1 MVSASAMTDGGMT
14 SGAIGAGALAGES
27 LRVFF
32 ERDAIAVARD
42 LLGCHLSVDGVG
54 GRITETEAYFPDDEA
69 SHSFRGPTKRN
80 GAMYGRPGNA
90 YIYRIY
96 GMYWC
101 LNFVCH
107 PGSAVL
113 IRALEPETGIPL
125 MMERRGTDMLTAL
138 CSGPGKLCLALGI
151 DIQINDRLLDRP
163 PYALTPS
170 APVPIVSGKRI
181 GITKNADVPWRFG
194 IQGSRYLSKPFR

>member
-1 MVSASAMTDGGMT
+1 MNKEGP
-14 SGAIGAGALAGES
+14 IGTAALADDT
-27 LRVFF
+27 LRGFF

-42 LLGCHLSVDGVG
+42 LLGCLLLVNGAG

-80 GAMYGRPGNA
+80 GAMYGPPGNV

-101 LNFVCH
+101 LNFVCT

-113 IRALEPETGIPL
+113 IRALEPEAGIGE
-125 MMERRGTDMLTAL
+125 MAERRATDQLTAL
-138 CSGPGKLCLALGI
+138 CSGPGKLCQALDIGI
-151 DIQINDRLLDRP
+151 AINDRPLDRE
-163 PYALTPS
+163 PYTLFPS

-181 GITKNADVPWRFG
+181 GITKNAEAPWRFG

>member
-1 MVSASAMTDGGMT
+1 VDDNGP
-14 SGAIGAGALAGES
+14 IGNAALTGTA
-27 LRVFF
+27 LREFF

-42 LLGCHLSVDGVG
+42 LLACHLLVNGMG

-80 GAMYGRPGNA
+80 GAMYGPPGNV

-101 LNFVCH
+101 LNFVCT

-113 IRALEPETGIPL
+113 IRAIEPESGITE
-125 MMERRGTDMLTAL
+125 MMQRRGTDKLTGL
-138 CSGPGKLCLALGI
+138 CSGPGKLCQAMNIGI
-151 DIQINDRLLDRP
+151 AINDRLLDHE
-163 PYALTPS
+163 PYALFRS
-170 APVPIVSGKRI
+170 SPVPVVTGKRI
-181 GITKNADVPWRFG
+181 GITKNAEAPWRFG

>member
-101 LNFVCH
+101 LNFVCR

>member
-1 MVSASAMTDGGMT
+1 MLSAFIMTDAT
-14 SGAIGAGALAGES
+14 TNGAIGVGALAGES
-27 LRVFF
+27 LRKFF
-32 ERDAIAVARD
+32 ERDAITVSRD
-42 LLGCHLSVDGVG
+42 LLGCHLTVDGVG

-80 GAMYGRPGNA
+80 GAMYGKPGNV

-107 PGSAVL
+107 PGSAAL
-113 IRALEPETGIPL
+113 IRALEPETGIPV
-125 MMERRGTDMLTAL
+125 MMARRGTDMLTSL
-138 CSGPGKLCLALGI
+138 CSGPGKLCQALGI
-151 DIQINDRLLDRP
+151 DITINDKLLDRP
-163 PYALTPS
+163 PYVIAPS

-181 GITKNADVPWRFG
+181 GITKNAEAPWRFG

>member
-1 MVSASAMTDGGMT
+1 MNLQGP
-14 SGAIGAGALAGES
+14 IGAGPLEGEAL
-27 LRVFF
+27 RDFF

-42 LLGCHLSVDGVG
+42 LLGCHILVNSIG

-80 GAMYGRPGNA
+80 GAMYGPPGNV

-101 LNFVCH
+101 LNFVCT

-113 IRALEPETGIPL
+113 IRAIEPETGIAE
-125 MMERRGTDMLTAL
+125 MAERRGTDQLTSL
-138 CSGPGKLCLALGI
+138 CSGPGKLCQAMDIGI
-151 DIQINDRLLDRP
+151 AINDRLLDRE
-163 PYALTPS
+163 PYALFPS

-181 GITKNADVPWRFG
+181 GITKNAEAPWRFG

>member
-1 MVSASAMTDGGMT
+1 MNTQGPISAAPLEGVT
-14 SGAIGAGALAGES
+14 
-27 LRVFF
+27 LRDFF

-42 LLGCHLSVDGVG
+42 LLGCHLVVNGMG

-80 GAMYGRPGNA
+80 GAMYGPPGNV

-101 LNFVCH
+101 LNFVCT

-113 IRALEPETGIPL
+113 IRAIEPESGIVE
-125 MMERRGTDMLTAL
+125 MAERRGTDQLTSL
-138 CSGPGKLCLALGI
+138 CSGPGKLCQAMDIGI
-151 DIQINDRLLDRP
+151 AINDRLLDRE
-163 PYALTPS
+163 PYALFPS
-170 APVPIVSGKRI
+170 SPVPIVSGTRI
-181 GITKNADVPWRFG
+181 GITKNAEAPWRFG

>member
-1 MVSASAMTDGGMT
+1 MQGP
-14 SGAIGAGALAGES
+14 IGAAPLEGVT
-27 LRVFF
+27 LRDFF

-42 LLGCHLSVDGVG
+42 LLGCHLLVNGMG

-80 GAMYGRPGNA
+80 GAMYGPPGNV

-101 LNFVCH
+101 LNFVCT

-113 IRALEPETGIPL
+113 IRAIEPESGIAE
-125 MMERRGTDMLTAL
+125 MAERRGTDQLTSL
-138 CSGPGKLCLALGI
+138 CSGPGKLCQAM
-151 DIQINDRLLDRP
+151 DISIAINDRLLDRE
-163 PYALTPS
+163 PYALFPS
-170 APVPIVSGKRI
+170 APIPIVSGKRI
-181 GITKNADVPWRFG
+181 GITKNAEAPWRFG

>member
-1 MVSASAMTDGGMT
+1 MNSEGS
-14 SGAIGAGALAGES
+14 IGTAALAGDG
-27 LRVFF
+27 LRGFF

-42 LLGCHLSVDGVG
+42 LLGCLLLVNGAG

-69 SHSFRGPTKRN
+69 SHSFRGETKRN
-80 GAMYGRPGNA
+80 GAMYGPPGNV

-101 LNFVCH
+101 LNFVCT

-113 IRALEPETGIPL
+113 IRAIEPETGIAD
-125 MMERRGTDMLTAL
+125 MIQRRGTDQPTAL
-138 CSGPGKLCLALGI
+138 CSGPGKLCQALDIGI
-151 DIQINDRLLDRP
+151 AINDRSLDRE
-163 PYALTPS
+163 PYALFPS
-170 APVPIVSGKRI
+170 APVPIVAGKRI
-181 GITKNADVPWRFG
+181 GITKNAEAPWRFG

>member
-1 MVSASAMTDGGMT
+1 MLSALFMTTDMIN
-14 SGAIGAGALAGES
+14 GAIGASPLAGES
-27 LRVFF
+27 LRHFF
-32 ERDAIAVARD
+32 ERDAIEVARD
-42 LLGCHLSVDGVG
+42 LLGCHLTVNDAG
-54 GRITETEAYFPDDEA
+54 GRITETEAYYPDDPA

-80 GAMYGRPGNA
+80 GAMYGRPGNV

-101 LNFVCH
+101 LNFVCS

-113 IRALEPETGIPL
+113 IRALEPEIGVPA
-125 MMERRGTDMLTAL
+125 MMERRGTDVLAQL
-138 CSGPGKLCLALGI
+138 CSGPGKLCQALDI
-151 DIQINDRLLDRP
+151 DIAINDRTLDKP
-163 PYALTPS
+163 PYAISPS

-181 GITKNADVPWRFG
+181 GITKNAEAPWRFG

>member
-1 MVSASAMTDGGMT
+1 MTNEKTRDHAPDG
-14 SGAIGAGALAGES
+14 SIGTAVLAGES
-27 LRVFF
+27 LRQFF

-42 LLGCHLSVDGVG
+42 LLGCHLLVGDSG

-80 GAMYGRPGNA
+80 GAMYGKPGNV

-113 IRALEPETGIPL
+113 IRALEPEAGIGP
-125 MMERRGTDMLTAL
+125 MIERRGTDVATRL
-138 CSGPGKLCLALGI
+138 CSGPGKLCQALGI
-151 DIQINDRLLDRP
+151 DITINDTMLDRP
-163 PYALTPS
+163 PYALSPA
-170 APVPIVSGKRI
+170 APVPIVAGKRI
-181 GITKNADVPWRFG
+181 GITKNAEAPWRFG

>member
-1 MVSASAMTDGGMT
+1 MLSASVMTDGGMT
-14 SGAIGAGALAGES
+14 RGAIGASALAGER
-27 LRVFF
+27 LRAFF
-32 ERDAIAVARD
+32 ERDAITVARD
-42 LLGCHLSVDGVG
+42 LLGCHLTVDDAG
-54 GRITETEAYFPDDEA
+54 GRITETEAYFQDDEA
-69 SHSFRGPTKRN
+69 SHSFRGPNRRN
-80 GAMYGRPGNA
+80 GAMFGRPGNV

-113 IRALEPETGIPL
+113 IRALEPETGIAA
-125 MMERRGTDMLTAL
+125 MTERRGTDMLTAL
-138 CSGPGKLCLALGI
+138 CSGPGKLCQALGI
-151 DIQINDRLLDRP
+151 DIEINDRLLDRP

-181 GITKNADVPWRFG
+181 GITKNAEAPWRFG

>member
-1 MVSASAMTDGGMT
+1 MTDGGMT

>member
-1 MVSASAMTDGGMT
+1 MNSQGS
-14 SGAIGAGALAGES
+14 IGAAALSGTA
-27 LRVFF
+27 LRDFF
-32 ERDAIAVARD
+32 ERDAIAVSRD
-42 LLGCHLSVDGVG
+42 LLGCLLLVNGAG

-80 GAMYGRPGNA
+80 GAMYGPPGNV

-101 LNFVCH
+101 LNFVCT

-113 IRALEPETGIPL
+113 IRALEPEIGMPD
-125 MMERRGTDMLTAL
+125 MAARRGTDQLTAL
-138 CSGPGKLCLALGI
+138 CSGPGKLCQAMDIGI
-151 DIQINDRLLDRP
+151 AINDRLLDSE
-163 PYALTPS
+163 PYALFPS
-170 APVPIVSGKRI
+170 APVPVISGKRI
-181 GITKNADVPWRFG
+181 GITKNAEAPWRFG

>member
-1 MVSASAMTDGGMT
+1 MNKEGS
-14 SGAIGAGALAGES
+14 IGAAALSGDG
-27 LRVFF
+27 LRGFF

-42 LLGCHLSVDGVG
+42 LLGCLLLVNGAG

-80 GAMYGRPGNA
+80 GAMYGQPGNV

-101 LNFVCH
+101 LNFVCT

-113 IRALEPETGIPL
+113 IRALEPETGIGE
-125 MMERRGTDMLTAL
+125 MAERRGTDQLTAL
-138 CSGPGKLCLALGI
+138 CSGPGKLCQALDIGI
-151 DIQINDRLLDRP
+151 AINDRPLDRE
-163 PYALTPS
+163 PYALFPS

-181 GITKNADVPWRFG
+181 GITKNAEAPWRFG

>member
-1 MVSASAMTDGGMT
+1 MSKEGS
-14 SGAIGAGALAGES
+14 IGAAALSGDT
-27 LRVFF
+27 LRGFF

-42 LLGCHLSVDGVG
+42 LLGCLLLVNGAG

-80 GAMYGRPGNA
+80 GAMYGQPGNV

-101 LNFVCH
+101 LNFVCT

-113 IRALEPETGIPL
+113 IRALEPETGIGE
-125 MMERRGTDMLTAL
+125 MAERRGTDQLTAL
-138 CSGPGKLCLALGI
+138 CSGPGKLCQALDIGI
-151 DIQINDRLLDRP
+151 AINDRLLDRE
-163 PYALTPS
+163 PYALFPS

-181 GITKNADVPWRFG
+181 GITKNAEAPWRFG

>member
-1 MVSASAMTDGGMT
+1 MLSASAMTESGMI
-14 SGAIGAGALAGES
+14 SGATGAGALTGES
-27 LRVFF
+27 LRAFF

-42 LLGCHLSVDGVG
+42 LLGCHLTVDGAG

-69 SHSFRGPTKRN
+69 SHSFRGPTQRN
-80 GAMYGRPGNA
+80 GAMYGRPGNV

-113 IRALEPETGIPL
+113 IRALEPEIGIPQ

-138 CSGPGKLCLALGI
+138 CSGPGKLCQALGI
-151 DIQINDRLLDRP
+151 DIEINDRLLDRL

-170 APVPIVSGKRI
+170 MPAPIISGKRI
-181 GITKNADVPWRFG
+181 GITKNAEVPWRFG

>member
-1 MVSASAMTDGGMT
+1 MTNT
-14 SGAIGAGALAGES
+14 GAIGNAPLTGS
-27 LRVFF
+27 DLRAFF

-42 LLGCHLSVDGVG
+42 LIGCHLLVNGSG
-54 GRITETEAYFPDDEA
+54 GLITETEAYFPHDEA

-80 GAMYGRPGNA
+80 GAMFGPPGNV

-101 LNFVCH
+101 LNFVCT

-113 IRALEPETGIPL
+113 IRALEPQSGIAG
-125 MMERRGTDMLTAL
+125 MIERRGTNVLTQL
-138 CSGPGKLCLALGI
+138 CSGPGKLCQALDI
-151 DIQINDRLLDRP
+151 DIEINNRLLDRP
-163 PYALTPS
+163 PFSISRS
-170 APVPIVSGKRI
+170 APVPITSGTRI
-181 GITKNADVPWRFG
+181 GITKNAEVPWRFG

>member
-1 MVSASAMTDGGMT
+1 MNTQGS
-14 SGAIGAGALAGES
+14 IGAAPLEGVT
-27 LRVFF
+27 LRDFF

-42 LLGCHLSVDGVG
+42 LLGCHLLVNGMG

-80 GAMYGRPGNA
+80 GAMYGPPGNV

-101 LNFVCH
+101 LNFVCT

-113 IRALEPETGIPL
+113 IRAIEPESDIAE
-125 MMERRGTDMLTAL
+125 MAERRGTDQLTSL
-138 CSGPGKLCLALGI
+138 CSGPGKLCQAMDIGI
-151 DIQINDRLLDRP
+151 AINDRLLDRE
-163 PYALTPS
+163 PYALFPS

-181 GITKNADVPWRFG
+181 GITKNAEAPWRFG